1 MEFFNKV
8 WKCVEMREKLQER
21 RLAQIDRLIKVVD
34 TTEAEKC
41 PVISSHFYAS
51 YLKFS
56 LEIAKVTVGTLD
68 CEEAGRH
75 LDRIDSTL
83 SLIELQLPL
92 CGLTKTE
99 VSTFFDKKQV

>member
-1 MEFFNKV
+1 MEFLNKV
-8 WKCVEMREKLQER
+8 WKCVEMRERLQER
-21 RLAQIDRLIKVVD
+21 RLQQIDRLEKVVSISE
-34 TTEAEKC
+34 TEKC

-75 LDRIDSTL
+75 LDRIDATL
-83 SLIELQLPL
+83 SLIESSLPL
-92 CGLTKTE
+92 CDLRKEE
-99 VSTFFDKKQV
+99 VSAFFDKKQV